1 MPPCSFSV
9 AVLLCLAVGS
19 AGCGYGFAGAVSR
32 LPEDVHTISLGPIE
46 NQTRELGLEKAF
58 LESLEDEI
66 ALRGRLEIV
75 PPGQGDVILAGS
87 IRAYG
92 SHPVAFNSRDEA
104 LQYQLSVIVDMT
116 LRRTS
121 DQKLLWK
128 TQGLREIQDY
138 SAVPGVV
145 VTSSSRFQR
154 STLNP
159 QDLGRFTD
167 IQVSE
172 GQRREANERLIETL
186 ARNVY
191 NQMMEDF

>member
-1 MPPCSFSV
+1 MLLRVSFV
-9 AVLLCLAVGS
+9 GAILCLAVTL
-19 AGCGYGFAGAVSR
+19 AGCGYGFAGAVTR
-32 LPEDVHTISLGPIE
+32 LPADVRTISLGPIE
-46 NQTRELGLEKAF
+46 NQTRELGLEKAL

-66 ALRGRLEIV
+66 TLRGRLEIV
-75 PPGQGDVILAGS
+75 PAGQGDVSLAGS

-104 LQYQLSVIVDMT
+104 LQYQLTVIVDMS
-116 LRRTS
+116 LRRRE

-128 TQGLREIQDY
+128 TQGLREVQDY
-138 SAVPGVV
+138 SAIPGVV

-154 STLNP
+154 TTLNP
-159 QDLGRFTD
+159 RDLGRFTD